1 MTERERQ
8 TARKKS
14 TRPREKWDLYITEIE
29 MIKREE
35 NARKEMKNGLVENC
49 KSSSSDGC
57 NVRTSRSASTAG

>member
-35 NARKEMKNGLVENC
+35 NARKEMKNGLVENS
-49 KSSSSDGC
+49 KSSSLDGC

>member
-29 MIKREE
+29 MKKREE
-35 NARKEMKNGLVENC
+35 NARKEMKNGLVENS
-49 KSSSSDGC
+49 KSSSLDE
-57 NVRTSRSASTAG
+57 